1 MAKINIGLLGLGT
14 VGSGVV
20 SILRRARPQ
29 LAALDLHITRAAVR
43 NLYPQRQENYP
54 DIALTTD
61 AASIVADPDI
71 DIVVEVMGG
80 VRDTYP
86 LLLSALKHGK
96 HVVSA
101 NKDLLSEYGPEL
113 AALARK
119 QHVGLYY
126 EAAVTGA
133 IPILHTL
140 AQSYA
145 GDKITRV
152 AGIVNGTSNYI
163 LTQMVREGR
172 TYQQALAAAQELGFA
187 ESNPTNDVEGF
198 DAAFKLLILSRFA
211 FGMTPKLADINR
223 QGIAGVT
230 SGDFAVART
239 LGYVIKPLA
248 VAALHDGV
256 LDLRVSPALVAST
269 HALSAVIYE
278 NNAVLVDSL
287 NTKEIMMTGPGA
299 GSLPTA
305 NSVIADLVTIGSA
318 IQDQREPA
326 PFTSLDE
333 PTQVAKA
340 DARICARLIAVK
352 RPDTLAAALRE
363 RIGTTYTKPITKDGV
378 TYILTKA
385 ISDAR
390 LAQIEADVSD
400 FDGAEFVH
408 ALPVFE

>member
-1 MAKINIGLLGLGT
+1 MATINIGLLGLGT

-20 SILRRARPQ
+20 SILRRNRPQ
-29 LAALDLHITRAAVR
+29 LAALNLRITRAAVR

-54 DIALTTD
+54 GIALTTD
-61 AASIVADPDI
+61 AASIAADPDI

-80 VRDTYP
+80 VKDTYP
-86 LLLSALKHGK
+86 LLVSALKHGK

-113 AALARK
+113 SALA
-119 QHVGLYY
+119 QQHHVGLYY

-140 AQSYA
+140 SQSYA
-145 GDKITRV
+145 GDQITRV

-172 TYQQALAAAQELGFA
+172 SYADALAAAQELGFA

-211 FGMTPKLADINR
+211 FGMTPKLADVNR
-223 QGIAGVT
+223 QGIANVT
-230 SGDFAVART
+230 AGDFTVART

-248 VAALHDGV
+248 IAARHDGQ

-278 NNAVLVDSL
+278 NNAVLVNSL

-318 IQDQREPA
+318 IRAGREPA

-333 PTQVAKA
+333 PTRVATP
-340 DARICARLIAVK
+340 DQRTCARLIAVR
-352 RPDTLAAALRE
+352 RPEELAAQLRDH
-363 RIGTTYTKPITKDGV
+363 IGTTYTKPITKDGV

-390 LAQIEADVSD
+390 LATIENAVNSVA
-400 FDGAEFVH
+400 GASFLH